1 MTYFFYRNFAEL
13 CFSTW
18 GNSSLGQCFVVVS
31 QKHVMKYRIC
41 MNDFATKKGQV
52 VALFVKGHI
61 IAKF

>member
-1 MTYFFYRNFAEL
+1 M
-13 CFSTW
+13 
-18 GNSSLGQCFVVVS
+18 VVS

-61 IAKF
+61 IAKPAEISDYLHEIRVCPCVYCVALQPG